1 MSRSEGESLSSSLS
15 FDSVS
20 VCVLPSPPSDC
31 SLSVYGMGTA
41 TFLGTKAKGATGA
54 SSGTQSLTGQ
64 SFRVLCITKNKE
76 QNTKLPRRSVGCFR
90 VCSCPSR
97 SRARAAGGGAGSLY
111 LCWSARQVCPHS
123 RDFRAEQFISRRP
136 LECIPPGWEVLP
148 FCTPNAGVSPSLSS
162 KAFWSLVHLD
172 RRLPRRYGVVLDLS
186 PHLVGPVSSTPPLS
200 SKGSAFPSSPSCP
213 LLLACFLAS
222 VPLYWHHAAS

>member
-1 MSRSEGESLSSSLS
+1 MQFLLGQCAKSIRQMSRSEGESLSSSLS

-20 VCVLPSPPSDC
+20 VCVLPSSPSDC

-76 QNTKLPRRSVGCFR
+76 QNTKLPRRSVWCFR

-97 SRARAAGGGAGSLY
+97 SRARAAGGGAGVYSPRLGGASFLY
-111 LCWSARQVCPHS
+111 SK
-123 RDFRAEQFISRRP
+123 RRRVAFFVIQGI
-136 LECIPPGWEVLP
+136 LVL
-148 FCTPNAGVSPSLSS
+148 GSS
-162 KAFWSLVHLD
+162 WYAT
-172 RRLPRRYGVVLDLS
+172 
-186 PHLVGPVSSTPPLS
+186 ST
-200 SKGSAFPSSPSCP
+200 
-213 LLLACFLAS
+213 
-222 VPLYWHHAAS
+222 